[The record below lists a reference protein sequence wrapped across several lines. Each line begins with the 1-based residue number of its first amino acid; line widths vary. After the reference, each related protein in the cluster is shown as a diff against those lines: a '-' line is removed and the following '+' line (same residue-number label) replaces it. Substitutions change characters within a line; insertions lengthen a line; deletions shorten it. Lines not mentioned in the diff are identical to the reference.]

1 MRISRDCRPNQVR
14 NYVPGRFDGVSIN
27 AEHRRMKILLVQD
40 TDWLTRNIHQHHH
53 VGERLCLRG
62 HELLVIDHDVMW
74 RAHDKRKLFSR
85 RQVFDGVSKTLSNVG
100 VTVIRPGIL
109 RVPFLVYI
117 SMLFT
122 YSREISAQLK
132 KSPPD
137 LIIGMYVLTS
147 YLALRASK
155 KHGIPFVFE
164 VLEPYSE
171 MIPSTVLQTIGKQIT
186 KRIYRGAD
194 RVIVINEGLREHA
207 IGMGADPEM
216 TCVIRA
222 GVDKELF
229 GSHVDGQ
236 AVRLHYGMAEH
247 EKVLLF
253 MGWLYHFSGLK
264 ELLTELAKRGR
275 EDFGVKLLI
284 VGDGDVFEEL
294 QRMRTDLG
302 LEDCVTLTG
311 KQPYERMP
319 EFIAASDICLLP
331 AYNNKVMRDIVPIKM
346 YEYMTMG
353 KPVIATRLPGIMKEF
368 GSDNGVLWIERPEDA
383 LGKALQVIKAGTI
396 EAHGEK
402 ARQFVR
408 DNDWGTVVDQSED
421 VLFDCVQPVEDKDNG
436 GTISTSV
443 ITSSQG

>member
-1 MRISRDCRPNQVR
+1 
-14 NYVPGRFDGVSIN
+14 
-27 AEHRRMKILLVQD
+27 
-40 TDWLTRNIHQHHH
+40 
-53 VGERLCLRG
+53 
-62 HELLVIDHDVMW
+62 MW
-74 RAHDKRKLFSR
+74 RKHGNGKRKLFLG
-85 RQVFDGVSKTLSNVG
+85 RQVFDGVSKVVPDAD

-122 YSREISAQLK
+122 YSHEISAQLRE
-132 KSPPD
+132 SPPD

-155 KHGIPFVFE
+155 KHDIPFIFE

-171 MIPSTVLQTIGKQIT
+171 MIPSTVLQAIGKQIT

-207 IGMGADPEM
+207 IRMGAHPET

-229 GSHVDGQ
+229 GSHVDVE
-236 AVRLHYGMAEH
+236 AVCLQYGIAEH

-264 ELLTELAKRGR
+264 ELLAELAKLRR
-275 EDFGVKLLI
+275 EDLGIKVLI
-284 VGDGDVFEEL
+284 VGDGDAFEEL
-294 QRMRTDLG
+294 QLMRTDLG
-302 LEDCVTLTG
+302 LEDYVTLTG
-311 KQPYERMP
+311 KQPYERIP

-331 AYNNKVMRDIVPIKM
+331 AYNNKIMRDIVPIKM
-346 YEYMTMG
+346 YEYMAMG
-353 KPVIATRLPGIMKEF
+353 KPVIATRLPGIIKEF

-383 LGKALQVIKAGTI
+383 LGKALEVIKAGTI

-408 DNDWGTVVDQSED
+408 HIDWASVVDQSEE
-421 VLFDCVQPVEDKDNG
+421 VLLDCVQPVEDEVRDR
-436 GTISTSV
+436 STS
-443 ITSSQG
+443 TSESASL

>member
-1 MRISRDCRPNQVR
+1 
-14 NYVPGRFDGVSIN
+14 
-27 AEHRRMKILLVQD
+27 MKILLVQD

-53 VGERLCLRG
+53 VGERLSLRG
-62 HELLVIDHDVMW
+62 HDLSVIDHDVMW
-74 RAHDKRKLFSR
+74 RTHGNGNRKLFLR
-85 RQVFDGVSKTLSNVG
+85 RQVFDGVSKAVPDAG

-109 RVPFLVYI
+109 RVPFLVYV

-122 YSREISAQLK
+122 YGREISAQLRE
-132 KSPPD
+132 SPPD
-137 LIIGMYVLTS
+137 VIIGMYVLTS

-155 KHGIPFVFE
+155 RRGIPFVFE

-171 MIPSTVLQTIGKQIT
+171 MIPSTVLKPIGKLIL
-186 KRIYRGAD
+186 KRIYREAD
-194 RVIVINEGLREHA
+194 RVVVINEGLREHA
-207 IGMGADPEM
+207 IRMGAHPET

-229 GSHVDGQ
+229 GSHVDGK
-236 AVRLHYGMAEH
+236 AVRLQYGIAEH

-264 ELLTELAKRGR
+264 ELLAELAKLGG
-275 EDFGVKLLI
+275 EDLGVKLLI
-284 VGDGDVFEEL
+284 VGDGDAFEEL

-302 LEDCVTLTG
+302 LENYVTLAG
-311 KQPYERMP
+311 KQPYERIP
-319 EFIAASDICLLP
+319 EFIAAADICLLP

-346 YEYMTMG
+346 YEYMAMG

-383 LGKALQVIKAGTI
+383 LGKALQVIKEGTI

-408 DNDWGTVVDQSED
+408 NNDWGTVVDQSEE
-421 VLFDCVQPVEDKDNG
+421 VLLDCVNTNG
-436 GTISTSV
+436 GA
-443 ITSSQG
+443 

>member
-1 MRISRDCRPNQVR
+1 
-14 NYVPGRFDGVSIN
+14 
-27 AEHRRMKILLVQD
+27 MKILLVQD

-74 RAHDKRKLFSR
+74 RTHGNGKGKLFLR
-85 RQVFDGVSKTLSNVG
+85 RQVFDGVSKVVPDAC

-109 RVPFLVYI
+109 RVPFLVYV

-122 YSREISAQLK
+122 YGREISAQLRE
-132 KSPPD
+132 SPPD
-137 LIIGMYVLTS
+137 VIIGMYVLSS
-147 YLALRASK
+147 YLALKASK
-155 KHGIPFVFE
+155 RHGIPFVFE
-164 VLEPYSE
+164 VLESYSE
-171 MIPSTVLQTIGKQIT
+171 MIPSTVLRPIGKLIEKT
-186 KRIYRGAD
+186 IYKGAD
-194 RVIVINEGLREHA
+194 RVVVINEGLREHA
-207 IGMGADPEM
+207 IRMGAHPET

-229 GSHVDGQ
+229 GSHVDGKT
-236 AVRLHYGMAEH
+236 VRLQYEIAEH

-253 MGWLYHFSGLK
+253 MGWLYQFSGLK
-264 ELLTELAKRGR
+264 ELLAELAKLRR
-275 EDFGVKLLI
+275 EDIGVKLVI
-284 VGDGDVFEEL
+284 VGDGDAFEEL
-294 QRMRTDLG
+294 QRMRTDLH

-331 AYNNKVMRDIVPIKM
+331 AYNNKVMHDIVPIKM

-383 LGKALQVIKAGTI
+383 LGKALEVIKAGTI

-408 DNDWGTVVDQSED
+408 YIDWDTVVDQSED
-421 VLFDCVQPVEDKDNG
+421 VLLDCVK
-436 GTISTSV
+436 
-443 ITSSQG
+443 